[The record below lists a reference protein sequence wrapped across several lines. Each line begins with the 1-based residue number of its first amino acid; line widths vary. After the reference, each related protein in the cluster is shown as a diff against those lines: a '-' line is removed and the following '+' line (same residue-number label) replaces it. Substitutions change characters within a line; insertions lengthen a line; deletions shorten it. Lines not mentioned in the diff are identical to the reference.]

1 MTVSTISP
9 LFLSRGISMPIRFPI
24 VLALLGSVA
33 VPAYAQSRDAGID
46 VRVDRLEGQ
55 MRAVQRKV
63 FPTANGKL
71 AQPEITGAD
80 TVTAPIGTPADTPV
94 TDLTARVNALESQ
107 LSTMTGQIEQS
118 QFKLRQMEDGFA
130 AYKSA
135 TDARLRTLE
144 GGAAPI
150 AASTGPSASTPT
162 TMDEQVRAT
171 NANKPLP
178 GTKPTTAATPAATK
192 PGATPATKDAARAD
206 RAAAV
211 EKPST
216 ADAGED
222 LYNYGYRLWEAKLY
236 PEAETQFKQLVK
248 DFPQHRRISRAQNM
262 LGRSLLDDGK
272 PNLAVLAFYDNYRT
286 QPKGDRAHES
296 LYYLA
301 QALTTL
307 KKPSTE
313 ICKVYDELTDVY
325 PDKLS
330 DAMKAG
336 VARGRAAQK
345 CGK

>member
-1 MTVSTISP
+1 MTFSTMSP
-9 LFLSRGISMPIRFPI
+9 PHFTRGTSMPVRFSI
-24 VLALLGSVA
+24 LFALLAGVA
-33 VPAYAQSRDAGID
+33 APAYAQSRDTTID

-63 FPTANGKL
+63 FPTANGKF
-71 AQPEITGAD
+71 AQPEITGAE

-107 LSTMTGQIEQS
+107 LSTMTGQIEQN
-118 QFKLRQMEDGFA
+118 QFRLRQFEDGFA
-130 AYKSA
+130 AYKTA
-135 TDARLRTLE
+135 TDARLRALE
-144 GGAAPI
+144 GGGASVTAP
-150 AASTGPSASTPT
+150 AGPSAGTPT

-171 NANKPLP
+171 NTNRPLP
-178 GTKPTTAATPAATK
+178 TARPTTPSRPDAAKAGAGSAATN
-192 PGATPATKDAARAD
+192 GARAD
-206 RAAAV
+206 RIAAV

-222 LYNYGYRLWEAKLY
+222 MYNYGYRLWEAKLY
-236 PEAETQFKQLVK
+236 PEAEAQFKQLVK
-248 DFPQHRRISRAQNM
+248 DYPQHRRVSRAQNM
-262 LGRSLLDDGK
+262 LGRALLDDGK

-301 QALTTL
+301 QALTIL

-336 VARGRAAQK
+336 VAKGRTVQK

>member
-1 MTVSTISP
+1 MTVSTKSP
-9 LFLSRGISMPIRFPI
+9 PQSTRGTSMSVRFSI
-24 VLALLGSVA
+24 LLALLGGVA
-33 VPAYAQSRDAGID
+33 APAYAQSRDTTID

-63 FPTANGKL
+63 FPTANGKF
-71 AQPEITGAD
+71 AQPEITGAE

-107 LSTMTGQIEQS
+107 LSTMTGQIEQN
-118 QFKLRQMEDGFA
+118 QFRLRQFEDGFS
-130 AYKSA
+130 AYKTA
-135 TDARLRTLE
+135 TDARLRALE
-144 GGAAPI
+144 GGASTTAP
-150 AASTGPSASTPT
+150 AGTSAGTPT

-171 NANKPLP
+171 NTNRPLP
-178 GTKPTTAATPAATK
+178 TARPTTSTRPDAGKT
-192 PGATPATKDAARAD
+192 GAVPATKDNARAD
-206 RAAAV
+206 RIAAV

-216 ADAGED
+216 TDAGED
-222 LYNYGYRLWEAKLY
+222 MYNYGYRLWEAKLY
-236 PEAETQFKQLVK
+236 PEAEAQFKQLVK
-248 DFPQHRRISRAQNM
+248 DYPQHRRVSRAQNM
-262 LGRSLLDDGK
+262 LGRALLDDGK

-301 QALTTL
+301 QALTIL

-336 VARGRAAQK
+336 VAKGRTAQK

>member
-1 MTVSTISP
+1 MR
-9 LFLSRGISMPIRFPI
+9 FRLSIC
-24 VLALLGSVA
+24 LALLGTTA
-33 VPAYAQSRDAGID
+33 VPANTQSRDVGID

-63 FPTANGKL
+63 FPTSNGKF
-71 AQPEITGAD
+71 AAPEITGAEPVA
-80 TVTAPIGTPADTPV
+80 TPIGTPSDTPV

-107 LSTMTGQIEQS
+107 LSTMTGQIEQN
-118 QFKLRQMEDGFA
+118 QFKLRQLEDGFA

-135 TDARLRTLE
+135 TDARLRALE
-144 GGAAPI
+144 GGTSAGGPVPNASPAAG
-150 AASTGPSASTPT
+150 APT

-171 NANKPLP
+171 ASNNP
-178 GTKPTTAATPAATK
+178 PAATRS
-192 PGATPATKDAARAD
+192 DAAAAKPVTATTVARDPARAQ
-206 RAAAV
+206 RLNAV

-216 ADAGED
+216 DDAGED

-236 PEAETQFKQLVK
+236 PEAEAQFKALVK
-248 DFPQHRRISRAQNM
+248 DYPQHRRLSRAQNM
-262 LGRSLLDDGK
+262 LGRALLDDGK

-301 QALTTL
+301 QALTIL

-325 PDKLS
+325 PDKLN

-336 VARGRAAQK
+336 VARGRVVQK
-345 CGK
+345 CAK